1 MRTFGAIPGP
11 LLTGAIFD
19 SACQL
24 RHELQEQCGLPG
36 NCLVYDNE
44 ALAIRSAIML
54 FAGMAVSAVFA
65 FFVWYVYP
73 KGKANDKKEKDDK
86 VEKGENNETMETD
99 KNTTNSVNNSEV
111 SSVYN

>member
-86 VEKGENNETMETD
+86 VEKGENNKTVETD
-99 KNTTNSVNNSEV
+99 TNSVNNSEV